1 MDIRIVYE
9 DGKEEF
15 VSTGSDWKTSLSPVI
30 FNSIYT
36 TEHYDARKE
45 QAGWNTPGFDDE
57 KWKNAACT
65 SAPSN
70 LIVSQQMHP
79 VRDVKQLNPVKMTK
93 LSDTDY
99 LFDFGQNMS
108 GVSELIVTGKPGT
121 EIRLNR
127 ARKDSSPFPLN
138 MKISV

>member
-1 MDIRIVYE
+1 MWNFDQAPWRGRPKFCMDIRIVYE

-108 GVSELIVTGKPGT
+108 GVSEVTFPTTGT
-121 EIRLNR
+121 SLCIC
-127 ARKDSSPFPLN
+127 
-138 MKISV
+138 